1 MNGFKNVAIASVFFS
16 IFGLG
21 MPTFTLIGVAENP
34 PAKTYNPGPW
44 QPVARVN
51 PEAAIQVNII
61 NQTGVSLDYS
71 LTTGE
76 IEIRQ
81 VATGETAKLTYL
93 PEDAY
98 ILINPKASQFSIQF
112 DIKVTEE
119 NIVNIIVQPSADP
132 SGETTVNI
140 QSNGGI
146 YQY

>member
-1 MNGFKNVAIASVFFS
+1 MNRLKMIVTFSTLATLLSLGIPVFNSISIAQ
-16 IFGLG
+16 
-21 MPTFTLIGVAENP
+21 NP
-34 PAKTYNPGPW
+34 PAETYQPGPW

-51 PEAAIQVNII
+51 PEANIQVNII

-81 VATGETAKLTYL
+81 VTAGNTAELTSL

-98 ILINPKASQFSIQF
+98 ILINPKASQFSIKF
-112 DIKVTEE
+112 DIKVTGD
-119 NIVNIIVQPSADP
+119 NIVNINVQQSDDP
-132 SGETTVNI
+132 SGESTVNI
-140 QSNGGI
+140 QPNGGI

>member
-1 MNGFKNVAIASVFFS
+1 
-16 IFGLG
+16 
-21 MPTFTLIGVAENP
+21 
-34 PAKTYNPGPW
+34 
-44 QPVARVN
+44 VARVN